1 MKKANPLASF
11 WISLSRS
18 CMDQDDRWQKVD
30 VISFYFSSTLL
41 LAASTSHRP
50 KSSSSSIHHHEP
62 RRSVCLIRE
71 QVCSGR
77 PLWGWAGSAREVEA
91 GDWDRVA
98 RPGPA
103 GRGRGGPSL
112 SPFFRGDKPACAC
125 ALPLGIFT
133 CGSGRPTSGVHAARA
148 SLGGRFR
155 PRSPSA
161 RGRVAFLPPSSRTD
175 GRRAEGS
182 PGPGRPPAGTCA
194 DGWLARSGR
203 GTCTRQVTRARR
215 RAAVALVSP
224 RAPPGWVVVRW
235 RG

>member
-41 LAASTSHRP
+41 LAASTSHRS

-155 PRSPSA
+155 SSPLAIRAGPGRAASLSSLPR
-161 RGRVAFLPPSSRTD
+161 RGRTD
-175 GRRAEGS
+175 GANPIHLPSLYIFGKAEKLLNFHFKIRA
-182 PGPGRPPAGTCA
+182 
-194 DGWLARSGR
+194 
-203 GTCTRQVTRARR
+203 
-215 RAAVALVSP
+215 
-224 RAPPGWVVVRW
+224 
-235 RG
+235 

>member
-1 MKKANPLASF
+1 VCRVVSSVCFICIIALYRRSTRSERRGKKGMKKANPLASF

-50 KSSSSSIHHHEP
+50 KSSSSSSSIHYHEP

-112 SPFFRGDKPACAC
+112 SPFFRG
-125 ALPLGIFT
+125 G
-133 CGSGRPTSGVHAARA
+133 
-148 SLGGRFR
+148 
-155 PRSPSA
+155 
-161 RGRVAFLPPSSRTD
+161 
-175 GRRAEGS
+175 
-182 PGPGRPPAGTCA
+182 
-194 DGWLARSGR
+194 
-203 GTCTRQVTRARR
+203 
-215 RAAVALVSP
+215 
-224 RAPPGWVVVRW
+224 
-235 RG
+235 